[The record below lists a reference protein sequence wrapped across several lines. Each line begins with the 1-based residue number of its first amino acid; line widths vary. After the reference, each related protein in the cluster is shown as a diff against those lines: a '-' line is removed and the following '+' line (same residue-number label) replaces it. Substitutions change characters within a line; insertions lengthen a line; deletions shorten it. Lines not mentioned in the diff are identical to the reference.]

1 MAFPDFSLDKEQ
13 CLDHTTSDA
22 EQEIVTLL
30 VESRSCSNKDK
41 SLKILH
47 QVKALCEKA
56 MGQNNQMGYELMIET
71 LSDLGNETDLPS
83 KRYKLWQDCLSVAF
97 RGISKF
103 DDEEFVDRL
112 LTKSSR
118 LCPRSLY

>member
-71 LSDLGNETDLPS
+71 LSDLQM
-83 KRYKLWQDCLSVAF
+83 KLTF
-97 RGISKF
+97 
-103 DDEEFVDRL
+103 L
-112 LTKSSR
+112 LKDTSYGKIAYR
-118 LCPRSLY
+118 